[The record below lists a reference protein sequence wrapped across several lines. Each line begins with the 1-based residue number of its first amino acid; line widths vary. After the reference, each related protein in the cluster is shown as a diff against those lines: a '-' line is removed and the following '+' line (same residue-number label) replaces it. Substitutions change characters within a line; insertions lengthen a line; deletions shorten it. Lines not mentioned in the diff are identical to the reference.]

1 MAIGLALAL
10 AAYGDR
16 ARLTGRGRCRFTVHQ
31 LRIKSRLFIV
41 LRDVVRLDEMPL
53 FTVLCSDRW
62 TCDYPLYVMAR
73 HVWDPRVCHELVRIH
88 VKAFLSAYLV
98 KWCIF

>member
-31 LRIKSRLFIV
+31 LRMKSRLFICYRV
-41 LRDVVRLDEMPL
+41 TWCCQTRWDAFVYSVMQRSLDV
-53 FTVLCSDRW
+53 W
-62 TCDYPLYVMAR
+62 
-73 HVWDPRVCHELVRIH
+73 
-88 VKAFLSAYLV
+88 LSALCYGTTRVRSTCLSRTRSDSR
-98 KWCIF
+98 